1 MATKNR
7 QVFDSITVSMRIV
20 GGLGIVSAYDK
31 TMQEY
36 MQTGLLS
43 RDDAQ
48 ALFEQIKEHI
58 ERDMNEVSPMEDI
71 NGN

>member
-20 GGLGIVSAYDK
+20 GGLGKVTAYNKID
-31 TMQEY
+31 QEY
-36 MQTGLLS
+36 MQTSLLS

-48 ALFEQIKEHI
+48 SLFEQIREHI
-58 ERDMNEVSPMEDI
+58 ERDMNSVSPMEVL
-71 NGN
+71 